1 MDIGGP
7 IRLVLTISRE
17 EPVHNTNDHDRARH
31 ASQTDHPKDEH

>member
-7 IRLVLTISRE
+7 IRLVLTDSRE
-17 EPVHNTNDHDRARH
+17 EPVHNTNDHDARH